1 MPVGLIYD
9 PIFLKHDTGAHVENR
24 NRLIATVDLL
34 RACSLLEK
42 LVKIEPRL
50 ATQEE
55 LLLVH
60 SEKHVER
67 VRSCSEGGGCWLDGD
82 TYASPES
89 YEVALYAVGGVLNGL
104 QAVMEGT
111 VDSAFALVRP
121 PGHHA
126 TEQRAMGFCLFNNI
140 AIAAKYA
147 LERYKLKKV
156 LIVDFD
162 VHHGNGT
169 EEIFYHD
176 RQVLYFSTH
185 QYPYYPGTG
194 SRDET
199 GTGEAKGT
207 TLNVPMYRGAD
218 DKSYREV
225 YETTLVPAA
234 RKFQPELIL
243 VSAGYDGH
251 WADPL
256 AGMQLSVKGYCE
268 LTAIVKNLASELC
281 NGRMLF
287 SLEGGYDLTALSHSI
302 RGTLEVLMGLPISD
316 DPLGVA

>member
-9 PIFLKHDTGAHVENR
+9 PIYLEHETGAHVENSH
-24 NRLIATVDLL
+24 RLVATIDLL
-34 RACSLLEK
+34 KESSLLEK
-42 LVKIEPRL
+42 MVRIEPRR
-50 ATQEE
+50 ATQKE

-60 SEKHVER
+60 ADRHIER
-67 VRSCSEGGGCWLDGD
+67 VRACAEGGGCWLDGD
-82 TYASPES
+82 TYASPAS
-89 YEVALYAVGGVLNGL
+89 YKVALFAVGGVLAGVD
-104 QAVMEGT
+104 AVMAGEVT
-111 VDSAFALVRP
+111 SAFALVRP

-126 TEQRAMGFCLFNNI
+126 TSLRAMGFCLFNNI

-147 LERYKLKKV
+147 IERHKLERILV
-156 LIVDFD
+156 VDFD

-176 RQVLYFSTH
+176 PRVHYFSSH
-185 QYPYYPGTG
+185 QYPFYPGTG
-194 SRDET
+194 VKSET
-199 GTGEAKGT
+199 GIGDAKGT
-207 TLNVPMYRGAD
+207 NLNVPMYRGAND
-218 DKSYREV
+218 DTYQEV
-225 YETTLVPAA
+225 YESQLIPAA
-234 RKFQPELIL
+234 RDFKPELIL

-256 AGMQLSVKGYCE
+256 AGMQLSVKGYCRI
-268 LTAIVKNLASELC
+268 TQIIKDLADELC

-316 DPLGVA
+316 DPLGVG

>member
-9 PIFLKHDTGAHVENR
+9 PIYLKHETGAHVENSH
-24 NRLIATVDLL
+24 RLVATIDLL
-34 RACSLLEK
+34 KESSLLEK
-42 LVKIEPRL
+42 LVRIEPRR
-50 ATQEE
+50 ATQKD

-60 SEKHVER
+60 TDRHIER
-67 VRSCSEGGGCWLDGD
+67 VRTCAEGGGCWLDGD

-89 YEVALYAVGGVLNGL
+89 YKVALFAVGGVLAGVD
-104 QAVMEGT
+104 AVMAGE
-111 VDSAFALVRP
+111 VNSAFALVRP

-126 TEQRAMGFCLFNNI
+126 TSLRAMGFCLFNNL

-147 LERYKLKKV
+147 IERHKLERI

-176 RQVLYFSTH
+176 PRVHYFSTH
-185 QYPYYPGTG
+185 QYPFYPGTG
-194 SRDET
+194 VRNET
-199 GTGEAKGT
+199 GIGEGKGR
-207 TLNVPMYRGAD
+207 TLNVPMYRGAND
-218 DKSYREV
+218 DAYLEV
-225 YETTLVPAA
+225 YKTLLVPAA
-234 RKFQPELIL
+234 RDYKPELIL

-256 AGMQLSVKGYCE
+256 AGMQLSVKGYCAI
-268 LTAIVKNLASELC
+268 TQIVKDLAEELC
-281 NGRMLF
+281 KGRMLF

-302 RGTLEVLMGLPISD
+302 RGTLEVLLGLPISD
-316 DPLGVA
+316 DPLGIG